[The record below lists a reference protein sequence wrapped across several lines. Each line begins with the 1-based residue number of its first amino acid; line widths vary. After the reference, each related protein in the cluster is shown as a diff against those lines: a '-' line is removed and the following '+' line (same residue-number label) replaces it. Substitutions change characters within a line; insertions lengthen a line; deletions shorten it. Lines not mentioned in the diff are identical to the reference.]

1 MQRTSE
7 FLQCFCVRKVCHF
20 ADNIHIVFLRFLL
33 ADTYPAMP
41 GFRWDLKQDIALATV
56 VVSKRPHKPVG
67 WSDVAE
73 DLNASFSTEDK
84 PVQLKGGVQ
93 WAYLHVAI
101 CCDYTIMATL
111 CTCTCTFD
119 LVVPTIWPFI
129 RDQLTDLHGCI
140 HPFLPVPCLLL
151 PPESGRSRNA
161 GNCWQ
166 ELPRPTL
173 Q

>member
-84 PVQLKGGVQ
+84 PVQLKG
-93 WAYLHVAI
+93 
-101 CCDYTIMATL
+101 
-111 CTCTCTFD
+111 
-119 LVVPTIWPFI
+119 
-129 RDQLTDLHGCI
+129 RGCRERMD
-140 HPFLPVPCLLL
+140 LLL
-151 PPESGRSRNA
+151 KKYKDDDKKALKR
-161 GNCWQ
+161 
-166 ELPRPTL
+166 
-173 Q
+173 